1 MRGLGLSVAG
11 LASRSLTQIQRAIAL
26 LRTYGTNAHV
36 YLPGVGTLNG
46 LQAANFLDSAG
57 KTQGTVDQP
66 VGLVLDAEGV
76 LGVELVANGDF
87 SAGSTG
93 WAFVGGSVSSG
104 AATWSGAA
112 ADLIQPI
119 TVTVGR
125 VYKIAFEVTSYSA
138 GLGVGIHNGA
148 GPFIRGSLARYTT
161 PGVYSEILTA
171 TQTGSL
177 TLNGAFTVGQ
187 SESIDNISVREITGI
202 HASQSTTPAKPILR
216 RGAVNLLT
224 YSQDF
229 ANAAWNANGTKSGST
244 LLTPTEGV
252 QVSHSGTTAPS
263 ATTSTFSFVLSGSG
277 TCSIYAYNGTN
288 GFIGMQ
294 TVTLTSTP
302 TIYASTITP
311 TVAGTYVYFGRNTGE
326 TATSITF
333 GGAALFQ
340 GTYTA
345 SQIQALGGIPLTTTA
360 PASTALGPYWWSFDG
375 VDDSLAL
382 SGPLFQMSD
391 DHCVI
396 AGVRFTNPAMYPT
409 VLTAAMGS
417 PATVCRMYADSPEW
431 GGKLVV
437 AYTNDAGTT
446 TAAITSAY
454 IAGSDVVFTS
464 TKQGGFCRADM
475 DMVQGTPVAAP
486 AGVFTVGNGSIGG
499 VIAGGVGAI
508 VSVKGSVSSAD
519 LITLKRFVASLQG
532 RSI

>member
-1 MRGLGLSVAG
+1 
-11 LASRSLTQIQRAIAL
+11 
-26 LRTYGTNAHV
+26 
-36 YLPGVGTLNG
+36 
-46 LQAANFLDSAG
+46 
-57 KTQGTVDQP
+57 VDQP

-76 LGVELVANGDF
+76 TGVELVVSDALTNPARWSTTNCAAASVGGEMVF
-87 SAGSTG
+87 TTAGAGTASASLTGTFTAGTYKSSHRVSQMSGASVTRYIRGAVTGST
-93 WAFVGGSVSSG
+93 SSLSTVDANAASGNLNELVVFQMG
-104 AATWSGAA
+104 AA
-112 ADLIQPI
+112 
-119 TVTVGR
+119 
-125 VYKIAFEVTSYSA
+125 
-138 GLGVGIHNGA
+138 GA
-148 GPFIRGSLARYTT
+148 G
-161 PGVYSEILTA
+161 
-171 TQTGSL
+171 QTFTVNSL
-177 TLNGAFTVGQ
+177 TVK
-187 SESIDNISVREITGI
+187 EITGI

-345 SQIQALGGIPLTTTA
+345 AQIQALGGIPLTTTA
-360 PASTALGPYWWSFDG
+360 PASTALGPYWWQFDG

-391 DHCVI
+391 DHWAVVAVRCDSSALNNHVFN
-396 AGVRFTNPAMYPT
+396 AGNGATAQQVGSIKISSGLPT
-409 VLTAAMGS
+409 VTWHDGTLSTVLAGSVVTQSTWAVLSIRKVGSAVVLRQNGVQTASGS
-417 PATVCRMYADSPEW
+417 TASLGATTVMYA
-431 GGKLVV
+431 
-437 AYTNDAGTT
+437 
-446 TAAITSAY
+446 
-454 IAGSDVVFTS
+454 
-464 TKQGGFCRADM
+464 
-475 DMVQGTPVAAP
+475 
-486 AGVFTVGNGSIGG
+486 
-499 VIAGGVGAI
+499 GVGAYFGGGGGPSLFLSGAI
-508 VSVKGSVSSAD
+508 AHINCGKGTISDAD
-519 LITLKRFVASLQG
+519 LLTFERLVGNLSGVA
-532 RSI
+532 IP